1 MYFRCISWL
10 VVLKTESHYVLKT
23 NLLKEKH
30 ENVKR
35 YCKNVDVA
43 DRDFISIAV
52 RDCIKKKLSRKDTIK
67 LFCQYSGLPY
77 NAIHRIVKHDYSK
90 GYIDGLIETVIDGIR
105 QEIIYQ
111 SYVVKP
117 IHYQTKIDGNSGKVR
132 QIGIQDV
139 KQQLYDYIVA
149 YGLWDLFKA
158 KIGYYQCSAL
168 ENKGQI
174 FGIKA
179 LKKWVD
185 DNHIRY
191 AIQSDIRHFYD
202 TIDIDVIKD
211 MLRRDVKNEP
221 LLHLTFFL
229 IDTFDKGLAIGS
241 YLSQLLAC
249 YYLSL
254 AYHYVTEQCY
264 RIRKHKDGTRSRV
277 NLVEHALWFADDCVL
292 LGSNLKDLKKAHK
305 LYTQFCMDK
314 LHIEVRPDIKIIDL
328 RTEYIDMMGY
338 KVSRK
343 NVTIRS
349 SDFIRLRRNQ
359 KRVESYPDDY
369 IPLHEARG
377 FSSRSGALI
386 HSDSKHYCKRTNSL
400 ETKQKCNEI
409 IRIKARRK
417 AA

>member
-1 MYFRCISWL
+1 M
-10 VVLKTESHYVLKT
+10 
-23 NLLKEKH
+23 
-30 ENVKR
+30 KR
-35 YCKNVDVA
+35 SCKNVDIT

-52 RDCIKKKLSRKDTIK
+52 RDCIKKKLSRKDTIE

-77 NAIHRIVKHDYSK
+77 NAIHRIVKCDYSK

-139 KQQLYDYIVA
+139 KQQLYDYITA
-149 YGLWDLFKA
+149 YGLWELFTA

-174 FGIKA
+174 FGVKA

-185 DNHIRY
+185 DHHIRY

-202 TIDIDVIKD
+202 TIDIDVLKD

-229 IDTFDKGLAIGS
+229 IDTFDNGLAIGS

-264 RIRKHKDGTRSRV
+264 RIRKHKDGTQSRV
-277 NLVEHALWFADDCVL
+277 NLVDHALWFADDCVI
-292 LGSNLKDLKKAHK
+292 LGSNLKDLKKAQK
-305 LYTQFCMDK
+305 LYTQFCKDK
-314 LHIEVRPDIKIIDL
+314 LHIEVKPDIKIIDL
-328 RTEYIDMMGY
+328 RTGYIDMMGY

-377 FSSRSGALI
+377 FSSRSGALM
-386 HSDSKHYCKRTNSL
+386 HSDSKHYCKRTGAL
-400 ETKQKCNEI
+400 ETKQKCIEI
-409 IRIKARRK
+409 ISRKTRRK

>member
-10 VVLKTESHYVLKT
+10 VVLKTEGHYVLKT
-23 NLLKEKH
+23 NLPKENDK
-30 ENVKR
+30 NVKR
-35 YCKNVDVA
+35 YCKNVDITE
-43 DRDFISIAV
+43 REFISNAV
-52 RDCIKKKLSRKDTIK
+52 RDCIKKKLSRKDTIE

-77 NAIHRIVKHDYSK
+77 NAIHRIVKCDYSN
-90 GYIDGLIETVIDGIR
+90 GYIDGIIETVIDGIR
-105 QEIIYQ
+105 QEIIYR
-111 SYVVKP
+111 SYVVKS

-139 KQQLYDYIVA
+139 KQQLYDYIAA
-149 YGLWDLFKA
+149 YGLWELFTV

-174 FGIKA
+174 FGVKA

-185 DNHIRY
+185 DHHIRY

-202 TIDIDVIKD
+202 TIDINVLKD
-211 MLRRDVKNEP
+211 MLRRDVKNEL

-229 IDTFDKGLAIGS
+229 IDTFNKGLAIGS

-264 RIRKHKDGTRSRV
+264 RIRKHKDGTQSRV

-305 LYTQFCMDK
+305 LYAQFCEGK
-314 LHIEVRPDIKIIDL
+314 LHVEVKPEVKVIDL
-328 RTEYIDMMGY
+328 QTGYIDMMGY

-359 KRVESYPDDY
+359 KRVESYSDDY

-377 FSSRSGALI
+377 FSSRSGALM
-386 HSDSKHYCKRTNSL
+386 HSDSKHYCKRTGAL

-409 IRIKARRK
+409 ISRKARRK
-417 AA
+417 VA

>member
-1 MYFRCISWL
+1 M
-10 VVLKTESHYVLKT
+10 
-23 NLLKEKH
+23 
-30 ENVKR
+30 
-35 YCKNVDVA
+35 
-43 DRDFISIAV
+43 
-52 RDCIKKKLSRKDTIK
+52 
-67 LFCQYSGLPY
+67 
-77 NAIHRIVKHDYSK
+77 
-90 GYIDGLIETVIDGIR
+90 
-105 QEIIYQ
+105 
-111 SYVVKP
+111 
-117 IHYQTKIDGNSGKVR
+117 
-132 QIGIQDV
+132 
-139 KQQLYDYIVA
+139 
-149 YGLWDLFKA
+149 
-158 KIGYYQCSAL
+158 

-174 FGIKA
+174 FGVKA
-179 LKKWVD
+179 LKSWVD
-185 DNHIRY
+185 DHHIRY

-202 TIDIDVIKD
+202 TIDIDVLKD

-264 RIRKHKDGTRSRV
+264 RIRKHKDGTKSRV

-305 LYTQFCMDK
+305 LYAQFCEGK
-314 LHIEVRPDIKIIDL
+314 LHVEVKPDIKIIDL

-349 SDFIRLRRNQ
+349 SDFVRLRRNQ
-359 KRVESYPDDY
+359 KRVESYPDDC

-377 FSSRSGALI
+377 FSSRSGALM
-386 HSDSKHYCKRTNSL
+386 HSDSKHYCKRTGAL

>member
-1 MYFRCISWL
+1 M
-10 VVLKTESHYVLKT
+10 
-23 NLLKEKH
+23 
-30 ENVKR
+30 KR
-35 YCKNVDVA
+35 YCKNVDIT

-52 RDCIKKKLSRKDTIK
+52 RDCIKKKLSRKDTIE

-77 NAIHRIVKHDYSK
+77 NAIHRIVKCDYSK
-90 GYIDGLIETVIDGIR
+90 GYIDGLIETIIDGIR

-117 IHYQTKIDGNSGKVR
+117 IYYQTKIDGNSGKIR

-139 KQQLYDYIVA
+139 KQQLYDYIAA
-149 YGLWDLFKA
+149 YGLWELFTV

-174 FGIKA
+174 FGVKA
-179 LKKWVD
+179 LKSWVD
-185 DNHIRY
+185 DHHIRY

-202 TIDIDVIKD
+202 TIDIDVLKD
-211 MLRRDVKNEP
+211 MLRHDVKNEP

-264 RIRKHKDGTRSRV
+264 RIRKHKNGTESRI

-305 LYTQFCMDK
+305 LYAQFCMDK
-314 LHIEVRPDIKIIDL
+314 LYIEVKPDIKIIDL

-359 KRVESYPDDY
+359 KRVESYHDDY

-386 HSDSKHYCKRTNSL
+386 HSDSKHYCKRTGAL

-409 IRIKARRK
+409 ISIKARRK

>member
-1 MYFRCISWL
+1 M
-10 VVLKTESHYVLKT
+10 
-23 NLLKEKH
+23 
-30 ENVKR
+30 KR
-35 YCKNVDVA
+35 YCKDIDIT

-52 RDCIKKKLSRKDTIK
+52 RDCIKKKLSRKDTIE

-77 NAIHRIVKHDYSK
+77 NAIHRIVKCDYSK

-139 KQQLYDYIVA
+139 KQQLYDYIAA
-149 YGLWDLFKA
+149 YGLWELFTA

-174 FGIKA
+174 FGVKA

-185 DNHIRY
+185 DHHIRY

-202 TIDIDVIKD
+202 TIDIDVLKD

-254 AYHYVTEQCY
+254 AYHYMTEQCY
-264 RIRKHKDGTRSRV
+264 RIRKHKDGTQSRV
-277 NLVEHALWFADDCVL
+277 NLVEHALWFADDCIL
-292 LGSNLKDLKKAHK
+292 IGSNLKDLKKAHK
-305 LYTQFCMDK
+305 LYAKFCMDK
-314 LHIEVRPDIKIIDL
+314 LHIEVKPDIKIIDL
-328 RTEYIDMMGY
+328 RTGYIDMMGY

-359 KRVESYPDDY
+359 KRVESYTDDY

-377 FSSRSGALI
+377 FSSRSGALM
-386 HSDSKHYCKRTNSL
+386 HSDSKRYCKRTNAL

>member
-10 VVLKTESHYVLKT
+10 VVLKTEGHYVLKT
-23 NLLKEKH
+23 NLRKENN

-35 YCKNVDVA
+35 YCKNVDIT
-43 DRDFISIAV
+43 DRDFISISV
-52 RDCIKKKLSRKDTIK
+52 RDCIKKKLSRKDTIE

-77 NAIHRIVKHDYSK
+77 NAIHRIVKCDYSK
-90 GYIDGLIETVIDGIR
+90 GYIDGIIETVIDGIR

-139 KQQLYDYIVA
+139 KQQLYDYIAA
-149 YGLWDLFKA
+149 YGLWELFTA

-174 FGIKA
+174 FGVKA

-185 DNHIRY
+185 DHHIRY

-202 TIDIDVIKD
+202 TIDIDVLKD

-264 RIRKHKDGTRSRV
+264 RIRKHKDGTQSRV
-277 NLVEHALWFADDCVL
+277 NLVDHALWFADDCVL

-305 LYTQFCMDK
+305 LYAQFCEGK
-314 LHIEVRPDIKIIDL
+314 LHVEVKPDIKIIDL

-359 KRVESYPDDY
+359 KRVESYSDDY

-386 HSDSKHYCKRTNSL
+386 HSDSKYYCRRTGAL
-400 ETKQKCNEI
+400 KTKQKCNEI
-409 IRIKARRK
+409 ISIKARRK

>member
-10 VVLKTESHYVLKT
+10 VVLKTEGHYVLKT
-23 NLLKEKH
+23 NLPKEND

-35 YCKNVDVA
+35 YCKNVDIT
-43 DRDFISIAV
+43 DRDFISISV
-52 RDCIKKKLSRKDTIK
+52 RDCIKKKLSRKDTIE
-67 LFCQYSGLPY
+67 LFCQYSGLSY
-77 NAIHRIVKHDYSK
+77 NAIHRIVKCDYSK
-90 GYIDGLIETVIDGIR
+90 GYIDGIIETVIDGIR
-105 QEIIYQ
+105 QEIIYR
-111 SYVVKP
+111 SYLVKP

-139 KQQLYDYIVA
+139 KQQLYDYIAA
-149 YGLWDLFKA
+149 YGLWELFTA

-174 FGIKA
+174 FGVKA

-185 DNHIRY
+185 DHHIRY

-202 TIDIDVIKD
+202 TIDIDVLKE
-211 MLRRDVKNEP
+211 MLRRDVKNET

-264 RIRKHKDGTRSRV
+264 RIRKHKDGTESRI
-277 NLVEHALWFADDCVL
+277 NLVDHALWFADDCVL
-292 LGSNLKDLKKAHK
+292 LGSNIKDLKKAHK
-305 LYTQFCMDK
+305 LYAQFCMDK
-314 LHIEVRPDIKIIDL
+314 LHIEVKPDIKIIDL

-359 KRVESYPDDY
+359 KRVESYSDDY

-386 HSDSKHYCKRTNSL
+386 HSDSKYYCKRTGAL

>member
-1 MYFRCISWL
+1 MCFRCISWL
-10 VVLKTESHYVLKT
+10 VVLKTERHYVLKT
-23 NLLKEKH
+23 NLRKENN

-35 YCKNVDVA
+35 YCKNVDIT
-43 DRDFISIAV
+43 DREFISIAV
-52 RDCIKKKLSRKDTIK
+52 RDCITKKLSRKDTIE
-67 LFCQYSGLPY
+67 LFCQYSGISY

-90 GYIDGLIETVIDGIR
+90 GYIDDLIETVIDGIR

-139 KQQLYDYIVA
+139 KQQLYDYISA
-149 YGLWDLFKA
+149 YGLWELFTA

-174 FGIKA
+174 FGVKA
-179 LKKWVD
+179 LKSWVD
-185 DNHIRY
+185 DHHIRY

-202 TIDIDVIKD
+202 TIDIDVLKD
-211 MLRRDVKNEP
+211 MLSRDVKNEP

-229 IDTFDKGLAIGS
+229 IDTFNKGLAIGS

-249 YYLSL
+249 YYLSA
-254 AYHYVTEQCY
+254 AYHYMTEQCY
-264 RIRKHKDGTRSRV
+264 RIRKHKDGTESRI
-277 NLVEHALWFADDCVL
+277 NLVDHALWFADDCIF

-305 LYTQFCMDK
+305 LYVQFCKDE
-314 LHIEVRPDIKIIDL
+314 LHIEVKVEIKIIDL
-328 RTEYIDMMGY
+328 RTGYIDMMGY

-349 SDFIRLRRNQ
+349 SDFIRMRRNQ
-359 KRVESYPDDY
+359 KRVESYPDNY

-386 HSDSKHYCKRTNSL
+386 HSDSKHYCKRTGAL

-409 IRIKARRK
+409 ISRKTRRK

>member
-1 MYFRCISWL
+1 M
-10 VVLKTESHYVLKT
+10 
-23 NLLKEKH
+23 
-30 ENVKR
+30 
-35 YCKNVDVA
+35 
-43 DRDFISIAV
+43 
-52 RDCIKKKLSRKDTIK
+52 
-67 LFCQYSGLPY
+67 
-77 NAIHRIVKHDYSK
+77 
-90 GYIDGLIETVIDGIR
+90 
-105 QEIIYQ
+105 
-111 SYVVKP
+111 
-117 IHYQTKIDGNSGKVR
+117 
-132 QIGIQDV
+132 
-139 KQQLYDYIVA
+139 
-149 YGLWDLFKA
+149 
-158 KIGYYQCSAL
+158 
-168 ENKGQI
+168 
-174 FGIKA
+174 
-179 LKKWVD
+179 D
-185 DNHIRY
+185 DHHIRY

-202 TIDIDVIKD
+202 TIDIDVLKD

-264 RIRKHKDGTRSRV
+264 RIRKHKDGTQSRV
-277 NLVEHALWFADDCVL
+277 NLVEHALWFADDCIL

-305 LYTQFCMDK
+305 LYAQFCMDK
-314 LHIEVRPDIKIIDL
+314 LHIEVKPDIKIIDL

-359 KRVESYPDDY
+359 KRVESYTDDY

-386 HSDSKHYCKRTNSL
+386 HSDSKYYCKRTGAL

-409 IRIKARRK
+409 ISRNARRK

>member
-10 VVLKTESHYVLKT
+10 VVLKTEGHYVLKT
-23 NLLKEKH
+23 NLRKENN

-35 YCKNVDVA
+35 YCKDIDIT

-52 RDCIKKKLSRKDTIK
+52 RDCIKKKLSRKDTIE

-77 NAIHRIVKHDYSK
+77 NSINRIVKHDYSK
-90 GYIDGLIETVIDGIR
+90 GYIDGIIETVIDGIR
-105 QEIIYQ
+105 QEIIYR

-117 IHYQTKIDGNSGKVR
+117 IHYQTKIDGNSGKIR

-139 KQQLYDYIVA
+139 KQQLYDYIAA
-149 YGLWDLFKA
+149 YGLWELFTA

-174 FGIKA
+174 FGVKA

-185 DNHIRY
+185 DHHIRY

-202 TIDIDVIKD
+202 TIDIDVLKD

-264 RIRKHKDGTRSRV
+264 RIRKHKDGTQSRV
-277 NLVEHALWFADDCVL
+277 NLVEHALWFADDCIL

-305 LYTQFCMDK
+305 LYAQFCDGK
-314 LHIEVRPDIKIIDL
+314 LHIEVKPNVKIIDL
-328 RTEYIDMMGY
+328 QTEYIDMMGY

-359 KRVESYPDDY
+359 KRVESYHDYY

-377 FSSRSGALI
+377 FSSRSGALM
-386 HSDSKHYCKRTNSL
+386 HSDSKHYCKRTGAL

-409 IRIKARRK
+409 ISRNARRK

>member
-1 MYFRCISWL
+1 M
-10 VVLKTESHYVLKT
+10 
-23 NLLKEKH
+23 
-30 ENVKR
+30 KR
-35 YCKNVDVA
+35 YCKNVDIT
-43 DRDFISIAV
+43 DRNFISTAV
-52 RDCIKKKLSRKDTIK
+52 RDCIAKKLTRKDTIK
-67 LFCQYSGLPY
+67 LFCEYSGLPY
-77 NAIHRIVKHDYSK
+77 NAVYRIVKHDYTK
-90 GYIDGLIETVIDGIR
+90 GYADGLIETVIDGIR

-139 KQQLYDYIVA
+139 KQQLYDYIA
-149 YGLWDLFKA
+149 TYGLWDLFVA

-168 ENKGQI
+168 TGKGQI
-174 FGIKA
+174 FGVTA
-179 LKKWVD
+179 LKLWVD
-185 DNHIRY
+185 DHNIRY

-202 TIDIDVIKD
+202 TIDIDILKD
-211 MLRRDVKNEP
+211 MLRRDVKNES

-264 RIRKHKDGTRSRV
+264 RIRKHNDGTQSRV
-277 NLVEHALWFADDCVL
+277 NLVDHALWFADDCVL

-305 LYTQFCMDK
+305 LYAQFCKDK
-314 LHIEVRPDIKIIDL
+314 LHIEVKPEIKIIDL
-328 RTEYIDMMGY
+328 RTGYIDMMGY

-349 SDFIRLRRNQ
+349 SDFIRMRRNQ

-369 IPLHEARG
+369 MPLNEARG

-386 HSDSKHYCKRTNSL
+386 HSDSKHYCKRTGAL

-409 IRIKARRK
+409 ISRNARRK

>member
-1 MYFRCISWL
+1 M
-10 VVLKTESHYVLKT
+10 
-23 NLLKEKH
+23 
-30 ENVKR
+30 KR
-35 YCKNVDVA
+35 YCKNVDIT
-43 DRDFISIAV
+43 DRNFISIAV
-52 RDCIKKKLSRKDTIK
+52 RGCIKKKLSRKDTIE
-67 LFCQYSGLPY
+67 LFCQYSGLSY

-111 SYVVKP
+111 SYAVKP

-139 KQQLYDYIVA
+139 KQQLYDYIAA
-149 YGLWDLFKA
+149 YGLWELFTA

-174 FGIKA
+174 FGVKA

-185 DNHIRY
+185 DHHIRY

-202 TIDIDVIKD
+202 TIDIDILKD

-249 YYLSL
+249 YYLSY

-264 RIRKHKDGTRSRV
+264 RIRKHKDGSQSRV
-277 NLVEHALWFADDCVL
+277 NLVDHVLWFADDCVM
-292 LGSNLKDLKKAHK
+292 LGSNLKDLKKAQK
-305 LYTQFCMDK
+305 LYTQFAKNK
-314 LHIEVRPDIKIIDL
+314 LHVEVKPEVKIIDL
-328 RTEYIDMMGY
+328 RTEYIDVMGY
-338 KVSRK
+338 KVSRR

-349 SDFIRLRRNQ
+349 SDFIRMRRNQ
-359 KRVESYPDDY
+359 KRVEKYTRNM
-369 IPLHEARG
+369 IPLYEARG
-377 FSSRSGALI
+377 FSSRSGALE
-386 HSDSKHYCKRTNSL
+386 HTDSKHYCKRTGAL
-400 ETKQKCNEI
+400 KTKKKCNEI
-409 IRIKARRK
+409 ISRKSRRYS
-417 AA
+417 A

>member
-1 MYFRCISWL
+1 M
-10 VVLKTESHYVLKT
+10 
-23 NLLKEKH
+23 
-30 ENVKR
+30 KR
-35 YCKNVDVA
+35 YCKNVDIT

-52 RDCIKKKLSRKDTIK
+52 RDCIKKKLSRKDTIE

-77 NAIHRIVKHDYSK
+77 NAIHRIVKCDYSK
-90 GYIDGLIETVIDGIR
+90 GYIDGLIETIIDGIR

-117 IHYQTKIDGNSGKVR
+117 IYYQTKIDGNSGKIR

-139 KQQLYDYIVA
+139 KQQLYDYIAA
-149 YGLWDLFKA
+149 YGLWELFTA

-168 ENKGQI
+168 ENKGQT
-174 FGIKA
+174 FGVKA

-185 DNHIRY
+185 DHHIRY

-202 TIDIDVIKD
+202 TIDIDVLKD

-264 RIRKHKDGTRSRV
+264 RIRKHKDGTESRV
-277 NLVEHALWFADDCVL
+277 NLVDHALWFADDCIF
-292 LGSNLKDLKKAHK
+292 LGSNLKDLKKAQK
-305 LYTQFCMDK
+305 LYTKFCMDK
-314 LHIEVRPDIKIIDL
+314 LHIEVKSDVKIIDL
-328 RTEYIDMMGY
+328 RTDYIDMMGY

-359 KRVESYPDDY
+359 KRVGSYPDDY

-377 FSSRSGALI
+377 FSSRSGALM
-386 HSDSKHYCKRTNSL
+386 HSDSRHYCKRTGAL

-409 IRIKARRK
+409 ISIKARRK
-417 AA
+417 DA

>member
-1 MYFRCISWL
+1 M
-10 VVLKTESHYVLKT
+10 
-23 NLLKEKH
+23 
-30 ENVKR
+30 
-35 YCKNVDVA
+35 
-43 DRDFISIAV
+43 
-52 RDCIKKKLSRKDTIK
+52 
-67 LFCQYSGLPY
+67 
-77 NAIHRIVKHDYSK
+77 
-90 GYIDGLIETVIDGIR
+90 
-105 QEIIYQ
+105 
-111 SYVVKP
+111 
-117 IHYQTKIDGNSGKVR
+117 
-132 QIGIQDV
+132 
-139 KQQLYDYIVA
+139 
-149 YGLWDLFKA
+149 
-158 KIGYYQCSAL
+158 

-174 FGIKA
+174 FGVKS
-179 LKKWVD
+179 LKKWVN

-202 TIDIDVIKD
+202 TIDIDVLKD
-211 MLRRDVKNEP
+211 MLRRDVKNET

-264 RIRKHKDGTRSRV
+264 RIRKHKDGTQSRV
-277 NLVEHALWFADDCVL
+277 NLVEHALWFADDCIL

-305 LYTQFCMDK
+305 LYVQFCDGK
-314 LHIEVRPDIKIIDL
+314 LHVEVKPEVKIIDL

-377 FSSRSGALI
+377 FSSRSGALM
-386 HSDSKHYCKRTNSL
+386 HSDSKHYCKRTGAL

-409 IRIKARRK
+409 ISRNARRK

>member
-1 MYFRCISWL
+1 M
-10 VVLKTESHYVLKT
+10 
-23 NLLKEKH
+23 
-30 ENVKR
+30 KR
-35 YCKNVDVA
+35 YCKNVDIT

-52 RDCIKKKLSRKDTIK
+52 RDCIKKKLSRKDTIE

-77 NAIHRIVKHDYSK
+77 NAIHRIVKCDYSK

-105 QEIIYQ
+105 QEIIYK
-111 SYVVKP
+111 SYVVKS

-139 KQQLYDYIVA
+139 KQQLYDYIAA
-149 YGLWDLFKA
+149 YGLWELFTA

-174 FGIKA
+174 FGVKA

-185 DNHIRY
+185 DHHIRY

-202 TIDIDVIKD
+202 TIDIDVLKD
-211 MLRRDVKNEP
+211 VLRRDVKNEP

-264 RIRKHKDGTRSRV
+264 RIRKHKDGTQSRV
-277 NLVEHALWFADDCVL
+277 NLVDHALWFADDCVL

-305 LYTQFCMDK
+305 LYTQFCKDE
-314 LHIEVRPDIKIIDL
+314 LHIEKIN
-328 RTEYIDMMGY
+328 TKE
-338 KVSRK
+338 
-343 NVTIRS
+343 
-349 SDFIRLRRNQ
+349 
-359 KRVESYPDDY
+359 
-369 IPLHEARG
+369 IP
-377 FSSRSGALI
+377 
-386 HSDSKHYCKRTNSL
+386 
-400 ETKQKCNEI
+400 
-409 IRIKARRK
+409 
-417 AA
+417 

>member
-1 MYFRCISWL
+1 MYFRCVSWL
-10 VVLKTESHYVLKT
+10 VVLKTEGHYVLKT
-23 NLLKEKH
+23 NLPKENDK
-30 ENVKR
+30 NVKR
-35 YCKNVDVA
+35 YCKNVDIT
-43 DRDFISIAV
+43 DREFISIAV
-52 RDCIKKKLSRKDTIK
+52 RDCIKKKLSRKDTIE

-77 NAIHRIVKHDYSK
+77 NAIHRIVKCDYSN
-90 GYIDGLIETVIDGIR
+90 GYIDCLIETVIDGIR

-117 IHYQTKIDGNSGKVR
+117 IHYQTKIDGNSGKIR

-139 KQQLYDYIVA
+139 KQQLYDYIAA
-149 YGLWDLFKA
+149 YGLWELFTA

-174 FGIKA
+174 FGVKA

-185 DNHIRY
+185 DHHIRY

-202 TIDIDVIKD
+202 TIDINVLKD

-254 AYHYVTEQCY
+254 AYHYMTEQCY
-264 RIRKHKDGTRSRV
+264 RIRKHKDGTESRI
-277 NLVEHALWFADDCVL
+277 NLVDHALWFADDCVL
-292 LGSNLKDLKKAHK
+292 LGSNIKDLKKAHK
-305 LYTQFCMDK
+305 LYAQFCMGK
-314 LHIEVRPDIKIIDL
+314 LHIEVKTDIKIIDL

-386 HSDSKHYCKRTNSL
+386 HSDSKYYCRRTGAL

-409 IRIKARRK
+409 ISIKARTNC
-417 AA
+417 

>member
-1 MYFRCISWL
+1 MPWL
-10 VVLKTESHYVLKT
+10 VELKTERHYVLKT
-23 NLLKEKH
+23 NLRKENN

-35 YCKNVDVA
+35 YCKNVDIT
-43 DRDFISIAV
+43 DRSFISNAV
-52 RDCIKKKLSRKDTIK
+52 RDCIKKKLSRKDTIE

-77 NAIHRIVKHDYSK
+77 NAIHRIVKCDYSK

-139 KQQLYDYIVA
+139 KQQLYDYIAA
-149 YGLWDLFKA
+149 YGLWELFTA

-174 FGIKA
+174 FGVKA

-185 DNHIRY
+185 DHHIRY

-202 TIDIDVIKD
+202 TIDIDVLKD
-211 MLRRDVKNEP
+211 MLRRDVNNEP

-229 IDTFDKGLAIGS
+229 IDTFNKGLAIGS

-264 RIRKHKDGTRSRV
+264 RIRKHKDGTESRV
-277 NLVEHALWFADDCVL
+277 NLVDHALWFADDCIF
-292 LGSNLKDLKKAHK
+292 LGSNLKDLKKAQK
-305 LYTQFCMDK
+305 LYTKFCRDK
-314 LHIEVRPDIKIIDL
+314 LHIEVKSDVKIIDL
-328 RTEYIDMMGY
+328 RTDYIDMMGY

-377 FSSRSGALI
+377 FSSRSGALM
-386 HSDSKHYCKRTNSL
+386 HSDSRHYCKRTGAL
-400 ETKQKCNEI
+400 ETKRKCTKI
-409 IRIKARRK
+409 ISVKARRK
-417 AA
+417 TA

>member
-1 MYFRCISWL
+1 M
-10 VVLKTESHYVLKT
+10 
-23 NLLKEKH
+23 
-30 ENVKR
+30 KR
-35 YCKNVDVA
+35 YCKNVDVT
-43 DRDFISIAV
+43 DREFISTAV
-52 RDCIKKKLSRKDTIK
+52 RDCIKKKLSRKDTIE

-77 NAIHRIVKHDYSK
+77 NAIHRIVKCGYSK
-90 GYIDGLIETVIDGIR
+90 GYIDGLIETIIDGIR

-111 SYVVKP
+111 SYVIKP

-139 KQQLYDYIVA
+139 KQQLYDYIAA
-149 YGLWDLFKA
+149 YGLWELFTA

-174 FGIKA
+174 FGVKA
-179 LKKWVD
+179 LKSWVED
-185 DNHIRY
+185 HNIRY

-202 TIDIDVIKD
+202 TIDTDVLKN

-249 YYLSL
+249 YYLSY

-264 RIRKHKDGTRSRV
+264 RIRKHKDGTQSRV
-277 NLVEHALWFADDCVL
+277 NLVDHALWFADDCVL
-292 LGSNLKDLKKAHK
+292 LGSNFKDLKKAHK
-305 LYTQFCMDK
+305 LYAQFCKDK
-314 LHIEVRPDIKIIDL
+314 LHIEVKAEIKIIDL
-328 RTEYIDMMGY
+328 RTGYIDMMGY
-338 KVSRK
+338 RVSRK

-359 KRVESYPDDY
+359 KRVESYPDNC

-377 FSSRSGALI
+377 FASRSGALK
-386 HSDSKHYCKRTNSL
+386 HSDSKHYCKRTGAL

-409 IRIKARRK
+409 ISRKTRRK

>member
-10 VVLKTESHYVLKT
+10 VVLKTEGHYVLKT
-23 NLLKEKH
+23 NLPNENDK
-30 ENVKR
+30 NVKR
-35 YCKNVDVA
+35 YCKDIDIT
-43 DRDFISIAV
+43 DRNFIAIAV
-52 RDCIKKKLSRKDTIK
+52 RDCIKKKLSRKDTIE

-77 NAIHRIVKHDYSK
+77 NAIHRIVKCDYSK

-105 QEIIYQ
+105 QEIIYR

-139 KQQLYDYIVA
+139 KQQLYDYIAA
-149 YGLWDLFKA
+149 YGLWELFTA

-174 FGIKA
+174 FGVKA
-179 LKKWVD
+179 LNKWVD
-185 DNHIRY
+185 DHHIRY

-202 TIDIDVIKD
+202 TIDIDVLKD

-264 RIRKHKDGTRSRV
+264 RIRKHKDGTQSRV
-277 NLVEHALWFADDCVL
+277 NLVEHALWFADDCIL
-292 LGSNLKDLKKAHK
+292 IGSNLKDLKKAHK
-305 LYTQFCMDK
+305 LYAQFCMDK
-314 LHIEVRPDIKIIDL
+314 LHIEVKPDIKIIDL

-359 KRVESYPDDY
+359 KRVESYSDDY

-386 HSDSKHYCKRTNSL
+386 HSDSKHYCKRTGAL

>member
-1 MYFRCISWL
+1 M
-10 VVLKTESHYVLKT
+10 
-23 NLLKEKH
+23 
-30 ENVKR
+30 KR
-35 YCKNVDVA
+35 YCKNVDIT

-52 RDCIKKKLSRKDTIK
+52 RDCIKKKLSRKDTIE

-77 NAIHRIVKHDYSK
+77 NAIHRIVKCDYSK

-139 KQQLYDYIVA
+139 KQQLYDYIAA
-149 YGLWDLFKA
+149 YGLWELFTA

-174 FGIKA
+174 FGVKA

-185 DNHIRY
+185 DHHIRY

-202 TIDIDVIKD
+202 TIDIDVLKD

-264 RIRKHKDGTRSRV
+264 RIRKHKDGTQSRV
-277 NLVEHALWFADDCVL
+277 NLVEHALWFADDCIL

-305 LYTQFCMDK
+305 LYAQFCMDK
-314 LHIEVRPDIKIIDL
+314 LHIEVKPDIKIIDL
-328 RTEYIDMMGY
+328 RTEYIDIMGY

-359 KRVESYPDDY
+359 KRVESYTDDY

-386 HSDSKHYCKRTNSL
+386 HSDSKYYCKRTGAL

-409 IRIKARRK
+409 ISRNARRK

>member
-1 MYFRCISWL
+1 MASSIKNRKSLCIKNEFTKGEIGL
-10 VVLKTESHYVLKT
+10 
-23 NLLKEKH
+23 
-30 ENVKR
+30 KR
-35 YCKNVDVA
+35 YCKNVDIT
-43 DRDFISIAV
+43 DRNFISVAV
-52 RDCIKKKLSRKDTIK
+52 RDCITKKLARKDTIE
-67 LFCQYSGLPY
+67 LFCQYSGLSY
-77 NAIHRIVKHDYSK
+77 NAIYRIVKYDYTK

-117 IHYQTKIDGNSGKVR
+117 IHYKTKIDGNSGKVR

-139 KQQLYDYIVA
+139 KQQLYDYIA
-149 YGLWDLFKA
+149 TYGLWELFVA

-174 FGIKA
+174 FGVKA

-185 DNHIRY
+185 DHHIRY

-202 TIDIDVIKD
+202 TIDIDVLKE

-229 IDTFDKGLAIGS
+229 IDTFNKGLAIGS

-249 YYLSL
+249 YYLSA
-254 AYHYVTEQCY
+254 AYHYMTEQCY
-264 RIRKHKDGTRSRV
+264 RIRKHKDGTESRI
-277 NLVEHALWFADDCVL
+277 NLVDHALWFADDCIL
-292 LGSNLKDLKKAHK
+292 LGSNLKDLKEAHK
-305 LYTQFCMDK
+305 LYAQFCDGK
-314 LHIEVRPDIKIIDL
+314 LHIEVKPEVKIIDL

-377 FSSRSGALI
+377 FSSRSGALK
-386 HSDSKHYCKRTNSL
+386 HSDSKHYCKQTGAL
-400 ETKQKCNEI
+400 ETKRKCNEI
-409 IRIKARRK
+409 ISRKARRK

>member
-1 MYFRCISWL
+1 M
-10 VVLKTESHYVLKT
+10 
-23 NLLKEKH
+23 
-30 ENVKR
+30 KR
-35 YCKNVDVA
+35 YCKDIDIT

-52 RDCIKKKLSRKDTIK
+52 RDCIKKKLSRKDTIE

-77 NAIHRIVKHDYSK
+77 NAIHRIVKCDYSK
-90 GYIDGLIETVIDGIR
+90 GYIDGLINTVIDGIR

-139 KQQLYDYIVA
+139 KQQLYDYIAA
-149 YGLWDLFKA
+149 YGLWELFTA

-174 FGIKA
+174 FGVKA

-185 DNHIRY
+185 DHHIRY

-202 TIDIDVIKD
+202 TIDIDVLKD

-254 AYHYVTEQCY
+254 AYHYMTEQCY
-264 RIRKHKDGTRSRV
+264 RIRKHKDGTQSRV
-277 NLVEHALWFADDCVL
+277 NLVEHALWFADDCIL
-292 LGSNLKDLKKAHK
+292 IGSNLKDLKKAHK
-305 LYTQFCMDK
+305 LYAKFCMDK
-314 LHIEVRPDIKIIDL
+314 LHIEVKPDIKIIDL
-328 RTEYIDMMGY
+328 RTGYIDMMGY

-359 KRVESYPDDY
+359 KRVESYTDDY

-377 FSSRSGALI
+377 FSSRSGALM
-386 HSDSKHYCKRTNSL
+386 HSDSKRYCKRTNAL

>member
-1 MYFRCISWL
+1 M
-10 VVLKTESHYVLKT
+10 
-23 NLLKEKH
+23 
-30 ENVKR
+30 KR
-35 YCKNVDVA
+35 YCKDIDIT
-43 DRDFISIAV
+43 DREFISNAV
-52 RDCIKKKLSRKDTIK
+52 RDCIKKKLSRKDTIE

-77 NAIHRIVKHDYSK
+77 NAIHRIVKCDYSK

-117 IHYQTKIDGNSGKVR
+117 IHYKTKIDGNSGKVR

-139 KQQLYDYIVA
+139 KQQLYDYIAA
-149 YGLWDLFKA
+149 YGLLELFTA

-174 FGIKA
+174 FGVKA

-185 DNHIRY
+185 DHHIRY

-202 TIDIDVIKD
+202 TIDIDVLKD
-211 MLRRDVKNEP
+211 MLRRDVKNET

-264 RIRKHKDGTRSRV
+264 RIRKHKDGTQSRV
-277 NLVEHALWFADDCVL
+277 NLVEHALWFADDCIL

-305 LYTQFCMDK
+305 LYAQFCMDK
-314 LHIEVRPDIKIIDL
+314 LHIEVKPDIKIIDL
-328 RTEYIDMMGY
+328 RTGYIDMMGY

-359 KRVESYPDDY
+359 KRVESYHDYY

-377 FSSRSGALI
+377 FSSRSGALM
-386 HSDSKHYCKRTNSL
+386 HSDSKHYCKRTGAL

-409 IRIKARRK
+409 ISIKARRK

>member
-1 MYFRCISWL
+1 M
-10 VVLKTESHYVLKT
+10 
-23 NLLKEKH
+23 
-30 ENVKR
+30 KR
-35 YCKNVDVA
+35 YCKDI
-43 DRDFISIAV
+43 DITDIDFISIAV
-52 RDCIKKKLSRKDTIK
+52 KDCIKKKLSRKDTIE

-77 NAIHRIVKHDYSK
+77 NAIYRIVKCDYSK

-139 KQQLYDYIVA
+139 KQQLYDYIAA
-149 YGLWDLFKA
+149 YGLWELFTA

-174 FGIKA
+174 FGVKA

-185 DNHIRY
+185 DHHIHY

-202 TIDIDVIKD
+202 TIDIDVLKD

-221 LLHLTFFL
+221 LLHLTFFS

-264 RIRKHKDGTRSRV
+264 RIRKHKDGTQSRV
-277 NLVEHALWFADDCVL
+277 NLVEHALWFADDCIL

-305 LYTQFCMDK
+305 LYAQFCMDK
-314 LHIEVRPDIKIIDL
+314 LHIEVKPDIKIIDL

-359 KRVESYPDDY
+359 KRVESYHDDY

-377 FSSRSGALI
+377 FSSRSGALM
-386 HSDSKHYCKRTNSL
+386 HSDSKHYCKRTGAL

-409 IRIKARRK
+409 ISIKARRK

>member
-1 MYFRCISWL
+1 M
-10 VVLKTESHYVLKT
+10 
-23 NLLKEKH
+23 
-30 ENVKR
+30 KR
-35 YCKNVDVA
+35 YCKNVDIT

-52 RDCIKKKLSRKDTIK
+52 RDCIKKKLSRKDTIE

-77 NAIHRIVKHDYSK
+77 NAIHRIVKCYYSK

-117 IHYQTKIDGNSGKVR
+117 IHYQTKIDGNSGKIR

-139 KQQLYDYIVA
+139 KQQLYDYIAA
-149 YGLWDLFKA
+149 YGLWELFTA

-174 FGIKA
+174 FGVKA

-185 DNHIRY
+185 DHHIRY

-202 TIDIDVIKD
+202 TIDIDVLKD

-264 RIRKHKDGTRSRV
+264 RIRKHKDGTQSRV
-277 NLVEHALWFADDCVL
+277 NLVDHALWFADDCVL
-292 LGSNLKDLKKAHK
+292 LGSNLKDLKKSHK
-305 LYTQFCMDK
+305 LYTQFCEDK
-314 LHIEVRPDIKIIDL
+314 LHIEVKPDIKIIDL

-359 KRVESYPDDY
+359 KRVESYHDDY

-377 FSSRSGALI
+377 FSSRSGALM
-386 HSDSKHYCKRTNSL
+386 HSDSKHYCKRTGAF

-409 IRIKARRK
+409 IRINARRK